1 VLASPSA
8 VIGRV
13 SVLISLHSP
22 SSEGFTMRH
31 PVSAERSRCASARRG
46 FTLIELL
53 VVIAIIAVL
62 IALLL
67 PAVQSARE
75 AARRAQCVNN
85 LKQIGIALHNYHTA
99 NNSFPMGSTMQLF
112 DNLNQKLGVN
122 GQDMYSWNDWSI
134 HAQMLGYLEQNPIF
148 NAINFNLP
156 PVASPQGGPA
166 ANTVLLVRINSFL
179 CPSDSYSGPSWTNN
193 YVGSMGTTIGYL
205 TQTQSSGLFA
215 ETVSQNIAAITDGT
229 SNSVAFSERLVG
241 RTNMPDHTPG
251 NGMDGVSANSGGPV
265 DYFYDALTD
274 MPDTLKY
281 LQNCNV
287 AWQTNV
293 NTSTAWQNGGE
304 NWAWGTPAVTMFQT
318 IVPPSSTQ
326 YPWNSCRSDCGP
338 KGGVV
343 QCGVDSSHITNA
355 TSRHPGGCN
364 VLFADGSVKFVKS
377 SVDMLTWMRLG
388 TISGGEVISSDA
400 Y

>member
-1 VLASPSA
+1 
-8 VIGRV
+8 
-13 SVLISLHSP
+13 
-22 SSEGFTMRH
+22 MRH
-31 PVSAERSRCASARRG
+31 PVSGEGPHSARARRG

-99 NNSFPMGSTMQLF
+99 NNSFPMGSTMQLY
-112 DNLNQKLGVN
+112 DNKAST
-122 GQDMYSWNDWSI
+122 DMYTWNDWSI
-134 HAQMLGYLEQNPIF
+134 HAQMLSYLEQGPIF
-148 NAINFNLP
+148 NSINFCFP
-156 PVASPQGGPA
+156 PVASPLGGAA
-166 ANTVLLVRINSFL
+166 ANTVVLIRINTFL

-193 YVGSMGTTIGYL
+193 YVGSMGTTIGYM
-205 TQTQSSGLFA
+205 TQTRSSGLVA
-215 ETVSQNIAAITDGT
+215 VTVSQNIAAITDGT

-241 RTNMPDHTPG
+241 RTGMPDHTPG
-251 NGMDGVSANSGGPV
+251 NGMDGVASNANNPV
-265 DYFYDALTD
+265 NYFYDALTD
-274 MPDTLKY
+274 IPDLMTY
-281 LQNCNV
+281 LQNCNI
-287 AWQTNV
+287 AWQTNLK
-293 NTSTAWQNGGE
+293 TSSAWQNGGE

-318 IVPPSSTQ
+318 VVPPSSTQ
-326 YPWNSCRSDCGP
+326 YPWNSCRSDCASG
-338 KGGVV
+338 
-343 QCGVDSSHITNA
+343 CGVDSSHLSNA
-355 TSRHPGGCN
+355 TSRHPAGCN